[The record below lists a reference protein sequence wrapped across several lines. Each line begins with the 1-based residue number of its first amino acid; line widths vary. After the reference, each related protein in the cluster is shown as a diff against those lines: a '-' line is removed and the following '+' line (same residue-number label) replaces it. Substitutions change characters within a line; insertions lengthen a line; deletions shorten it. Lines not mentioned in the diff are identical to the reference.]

1 MKTLFLIKTIITISR
16 RKKKDITQSL
26 NERIQKSKEV
36 TD

>member
-1 MKTLFLIKTIITISR
+1 MKTLFLIKTIITTNR

-36 TD
+36 E